1 MSPGRFPPKGWG
13 SVRGEFPISLLCGL
27 DNPVGSGWQ
36 HKSTVGVYTLTEPY
50 LTYRRNL
57 TTLTAIGLLK
67 FYGVISRPFGYR
79 WLAWV
84 GVFAGKFLDR
94 KEPCVAR
101 LSQDAKF
108 KFFLADYYWNKL
120 VCRGFRYEP
129 EIETVLSAV
138 RDIDYLFL
146 DLGANYGYWSILASS
161 RSFQGKQ
168 AIAVE
173 PVRQNHHMLR
183 ENNRINRN
191 RFTPVRAA
199 VARQAGET
207 VRIHTHP
214 GSLAN
219 EGASLSPHSILPES
233 ESESVATTSIDQ
245 LAGKYAKAGQPIVIK
260 LDVEG
265 MEVEAVQGAE
275 EVLKRDVLLIYEDH
289 GSDPACRISDH
300 LLGLGMSVS
309 HLEFGTLCPVYS
321 LEDVRSIK
329 TRANKGYNLFA
340 YRGGSVFDLATRMK
354 STAIKEK

>member
-1 MSPGRFPPKGWG
+1 MA
-13 SVRGEFPISLLCGL
+13 
-27 DNPVGSGWQ
+27 
-36 HKSTVGVYTLTEPY
+36 EPY
-50 LTYRRNL
+50 LSYRRNL

-84 GVFAGKFLDR
+84 GVFVGKFLDR
-94 KEPCVAR
+94 KEPCVVR
-101 LSQDAKF
+101 LAQDAKF
-108 KFFLADYYWNKL
+108 RFFLADYYWNKL

-129 EIETVLSAV
+129 EIETVLGAV

-161 RSFQGKQ
+161 RSFQGKK

-173 PVRQNHHMLR
+173 PVRRNYHMLQ

-207 VRIHTHP
+207 VRIYTHP
-214 GSLAN
+214 ESLAN
-219 EGASLSPHSILPES
+219 EGATLSVHSVLPES
-233 ESESVATTSIDQ
+233 ESESVLTTSIDQ
-245 LAGKYAKAGQPIVIK
+245 LAEKYARTGQPIVIK

-265 MEVEAVQGAE
+265 MEVEAIRGADE
-275 EVLKRDVLLIYEDH
+275 ALKGDFLLIYEDH

-300 LLGLGMSVS
+300 LLGLGMSVA
-309 HLEFGTLCPVYS
+309 HLEFGTLCPVHS
-321 LEDVRSIK
+321 LEDVRGIK
-329 TRANKGYNLFA
+329 KQANKGYNLFA
-340 YRGGSVFDLATRMK
+340 YRGGSVFDLAARMK
-354 STAIKEK
+354 HATIKGK